1 MARRGEDLSFDEFFL
16 EEHDRMVRSLTL
28 ITGDAELAAD
38 CVQDAFVR
46 AYARW
51 KRISTYDSPAS
62 WVRRVAI
69 NRSRDLFRSA
79 GRRRNTEESAAAPDV
94 HLDPEPLADHDLLTV
109 LSQLPDRQRIAV
121 TLYYL
126 EGLSVDQVADSMGI
140 TSGAVKY
147 HLNRGRAHLAPLLAP
162 ASSPTEDGTD
172 D

>member
-1 MARRGEDLSFDEFFL
+1 
-16 EEHDRMVRSLTL
+16 MVRSLTL

-51 KRISTYDSPAS
+51 PRISTYDSPAS

-69 NRSRDLFRSA
+69 NRSRDVFRST
-79 GRRRNTEESAAAPDV
+79 GRRRTTEQSAATSEV
-94 HLDPEPLADHDLLTV
+94 HLDPEPLADQDLRTV
-109 LSQLPDRQRIAV
+109 LGQLPDRQRAAV

-126 EGLSVDQVADSMGI
+126 DGLSVDQVADSMGI

-147 HLNRGRAHLAPLLAP
+147 HLNRGRAHLAPLLNP
-162 ASSPTEDGTD
+162 ATSPIEGGTLD
-172 D
+172 